1 MSELTIF
8 ERQALEAVKDGG
20 DVFSRGT
27 AVLLRGLEQE
37 GLVEICAAQG
47 DYDGKLCLPYF
58 GAIITAKGKEVLAK
72 KEAKNDHA
80 T

>member
-1 MSELTIF
+1 MLTIF

-37 GLVEICAAQG
+37 GLVEICDAQG

-58 GAIITAKGKEVLAK
+58 GAIITAKGKEVLAREEEK
-72 KEAKNDHA
+72 DAQ
-80 T
+80 TT